1 MVGSQHE
8 GAQTASFSLLAV
20 ASYTI
25 HMSSSPLGTA
35 KYFMYDLMVAP
46 LAIVKYRRLITFL
59 IFSITFTRITGL
71 SMVGWPR
78 WVVGPAFSKNGRT
91 PSLASFRYCLGNLK

>member
-59 IFSITFTRITGL
+59 IFSINLRASLDCRWSAGPVGL
-71 SMVGWPR
+71 LVR
-78 WVVGPAFSKNGRT
+78 
-91 PSLASFRYCLGNLK
+91 PSQRMAAHHLLPPSDIAWGT